1 MCYVNSVSKTLNSR
15 NMKTR
20 IILFTI
26 CMALLSVGASA
37 KIKDGKT
44 LSGNSL
50 SDFGTYTIVKS
61 ENPMVADGQV
71 LETYD
76 LLYENTRHPIRIGV
90 LCEKKCTNFIVRSDE
105 FEAQYA
111 CDRGVF
117 GVKKIDK
124 KYQQLPNEANL
135 ARLNKVSYY
144 SQRVISQN
152 PKTQDELLGLIACY
166 FPDLVNEEYQAS
178 F

>member
-1 MCYVNSVSKTLNSR
+1 
-15 NMKTR
+15 MKTR

-26 CMALLSVGASA
+26 CLALLSVGASA
-37 KIKDGKT
+37 KIKDGKALT
-44 LSGNSL
+44 GNSL
-50 SDFGTYTIVKS
+50 TDFGKYTIVNS
-61 ENPMVADGQV
+61 DNPMVADGVV

-76 LLYENTRHPIRIGV
+76 LTYENTNNPIRIGV

-105 FEAQYA
+105 FEVQYM
-111 CDRGVF
+111 CNKGVF

-124 KYQQLPNEANL
+124 KYQQLPNESNL
-135 ARLNKVSYY
+135 AKLNKVSYY
-144 SQRVISQN
+144 SQRVICCN

-166 FPDLVNEEYQAS
+166 FPNLVNEEYQAN